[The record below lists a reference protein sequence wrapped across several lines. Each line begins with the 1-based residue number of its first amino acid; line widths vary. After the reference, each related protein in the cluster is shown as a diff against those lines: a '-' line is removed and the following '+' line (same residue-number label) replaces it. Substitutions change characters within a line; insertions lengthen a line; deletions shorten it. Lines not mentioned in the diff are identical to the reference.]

1 MDKKEEK
8 ILIERIKI
16 GEHNLYAQL
25 VDHYSDIIFN
35 LIYKVVG
42 VRADAEELAQDV
54 FVKAFFSLDKFR
66 GESSFSTWLY
76 RIAYNLAISKSRLKK
91 RFFLSLDN
99 LSFNKTEEL
108 DDADHLLREEN
119 FVLLEEALESLDI
132 QERFLVVSFYK
143 DDKSLKELSEITGIT
158 VSNLKIKLFR
168 TRKKLN
174 DYICSRREVIYGK
187 WNKIG

>member
-1 MDKKEEK
+1 M
-8 ILIERIKI
+8 
-16 GEHNLYAQL
+16 
-25 VDHYSDIIFN
+25 
-35 LIYKVVG
+35 
-42 VRADAEELAQDV
+42 
-54 FVKAFFSLDKFR
+54 
-66 GESSFSTWLY
+66 
-76 RIAYNLAISKSRLKK
+76 AISKSRLKK

-187 WNKIG
+187 

>member
-8 ILIERIKI
+8 ILIERIKA
-16 GEHNLYAQL
+16 GERSLYAQL

-187 WNKIG
+187 